1 MVNSPEAKEGDLVV
15 NSPTAKKKESIAS
28 RRLKKETAL
37 RPKIKDDLV
46 VGNILAARR
55 KEALRPKSYMTK
67 DLVPPRATSHEHG
80 SLIKKPQDMKNPS
93 LREKKK
99 YNHVS

>member
-1 MVNSPEAKEGDLVV
+1 VVNSPEAKEGDLVV
-15 NSPTAKKKESIAS
+15 NSPTAKKRVNSPAA
-28 RRLKKETAL
+28 KKETAL

-67 DLVPPRATSHEHG
+67 DLVPP
-80 SLIKKPQDMKNPS
+80 QKNPS
-93 LREKKK
+93 
-99 YNHVS
+99 HVSRTRQPH